1 MKAMEKL
8 VQDGLIQYIGVSNFS
23 VKQMEEAQQ
32 TLSREQLVSNQ
43 VEYSLLDRSIE
54 TETLPYCKKAKVTVI
69 AYSPLAQ
76 GRIPKGK
83 GKSFKVLDEI
93 GASLEKTRNQ
103 VALNWLLHHEC
114 VVAIPKA
121 ISQEHIR
128 ENATAFDWS
137 LSVKQYEQL
146 SQAFA

>member
-1 MKAMEKL
+1 MEKL
-8 VQDGLIQYIGVSNFS
+8 VRDGLIQYIGVSNFS

-32 TLSREQLVSNQ
+32 ALSREQLVSNQ
-43 VEYSLLDRSIE
+43 VEYSLLDRSAEAEI
-54 TETLPYCKKAKVTVI
+54 LPFCKKEQVTVI

-93 GASLEKTRNQ
+93 AASLGNTRSQ
-103 VALNWLLHHEC
+103 VALNWLLRHES
-114 VVAIPKA
+114 VVTIPKA
-121 ISQEHIR
+121 ISQVHIR
-128 ENATAFDWS
+128 ENATAFDWT